1 MQTQGD
7 ATIRGRVDRLHTFD
21 PIAKEYQW
29 HPGDRSASRSVDAD
43 YDGECFV
50 PTPFH
55 FEDRARDRK
64 VLAKLAGRDADPDV
78 LDASIDLAPSPS
90 RRTASSR
97 IAVRIVTNRGQTPF
111 SAIDC

>member
-7 ATIRGRVDRLHTFD
+7 ATICGRVSGLHAFD
-21 PIAKEYQW
+21 PIAKEYR
-29 HPGDRSASRSVDAD
+29 HPGDPIASRSVDAD

-64 VLAKLAGRDADPDV
+64 GLAKLAGRDADLDV
-78 LDASIDLAPSPS
+78 LDASIDLVPPPA
-90 RRTASSR
+90 RRPASSR
-97 IAVRIVTNRGQTPF
+97 TAVRIVTNRGQTPF